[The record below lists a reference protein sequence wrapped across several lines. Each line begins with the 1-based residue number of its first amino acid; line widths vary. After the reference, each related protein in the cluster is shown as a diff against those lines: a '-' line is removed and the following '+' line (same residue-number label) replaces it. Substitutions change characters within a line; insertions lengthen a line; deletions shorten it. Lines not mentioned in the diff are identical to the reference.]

1 MGEGIKNR
9 YDFVFL
15 FDVKD
20 GNPNGD
26 PDQVNLPRAD
36 AEDQHGLVT
45 DVCIKRKVRN
55 FVALKK
61 VIDKDGKIIP
71 ENRYDIFIRQ
81 RDINSDDSYLNAIIG
96 KASGNTT
103 SEKRNNLCDDYWDIR
118 TFGAV
123 LSTGEKEGGEA
134 EEKEGEEA
142 AKGKKPKKEKI
153 RGAGTVRG
161 PVQFTFARS
170 EDRIY
175 QAEHS
180 ITRCCVTTEKEKN
193 DQLKKDREFATTFG
207 RKATVPY
214 ALYRMHGFISAVDAR
229 KTGFSED
236 DLKLLW
242 ESLINAF
249 ENDRAAARG
258 EMNPRK
264 LVIFKH
270 SSHLGNELSG
280 RLFDRVKITKN
291 AVLPRGKE
299 DYTISV
305 NKEKL
310 PVDDKNKPLI
320 VIQEWPEE
328 TIY

>member
-1 MGEGIKNR
+1 MSEAIKNR
-9 YDFVFL
+9 HDFVFF

-55 FVALKK
+55 YVQLRYE
-61 VIDKDGKIIP
+61 DKDPKSP
-71 ENRYDIFIRQ
+71 YDIFIRQ
-81 RDINSDDSYLNAIIG
+81 RDITSEDSFLNAVIG
-96 KASGNTT
+96 KAPGNNA
-103 SEKRNNLCDDYWDIR
+103 SEKRRKLCDDYFDIR

-123 LSTGEKEGGEA
+123 LSTGEKESGGESA
-134 EEKEGEEA
+134 EEDDSEGGK
-142 AKGKKPKKEKI
+142 AKKQKKEKV

-180 ITRCCVTTEKEKN
+180 ITRCCVTTENEKN
-193 DQLKKDREFATTFG
+193 EQAKKDREFASTFG

-214 ALYRMHGFISAVDAR
+214 ALYRMKGFVSAVDAK
-229 KTGFSED
+229 KTGFTED

-242 ESLINAF
+242 EALIKAF
-249 ENDRAAARG
+249 ENDHAAARG
-258 EMNPRK
+258 EMTPVK

-270 SSHLGNELSG
+270 DSHLGNELSG
-280 RLFDRVKITKN
+280 RLFDRVKVTKIEK
-291 AVLPRGKE
+291 LPRKKE
-299 DYTISV
+299 DYAIAV
-305 NKEKL
+305 
-310 PVDDKNKPLI
+310 DKNNLPTGIEIK
-320 VIQEWPEE
+320 EWPEVNVF
-328 TIY
+328 

>member
-1 MGEGIKNR
+1 MSQAEKVIKNR

-36 AEDQHGLVT
+36 TEDQHGLVT
-45 DVCIKRKVRN
+45 DVCVKRKVRN
-55 FVALKK
+55 YVQLAHDLKS
-61 VIDKDGKIIP
+61 P
-71 ENRYDIFIRQ
+71 YDIFIRQ
-81 RDINSDDSYLNAIIG
+81 RDINSEDSYLNKIIG
-96 KASGNTT
+96 KTQGDAASA
-103 SEKRNNLCDDYWDIR
+103 KRNKLCEDYYDIR

-123 LSTGEKEGGEA
+123 LSTGEKESDGADA
-134 EEKEGEEA
+134 EDGAEDA
-142 AKGKKPKKEKI
+142 APKEKKTKEKKI
-153 RGAGTVRG
+153 KGAGTVRG

-170 EDRIY
+170 IDRIY

-193 DQLKKDREFATTFG
+193 DQLKHDREFGSTFG

-214 ALYRMHGFISAVDAR
+214 ALYRMHGFVSVVDAK
-229 KTGFSED
+229 KTGFSEE

-242 ESLINAF
+242 KALLNAF

-264 LVIFKH
+264 LVAFKH
-270 SSHLGNELSG
+270 ENHLGNARSG
-280 RLFDRVKITKN
+280 QLFDLIKIKGVDT
-291 AVLPRGKE
+291 PRSWE
-299 DYTISV
+299 DYKDGVIV
-305 NKEKL
+305 PPEGL
-310 PVDDKNKPLI
+310 LI
-320 VIQEWPEE
+320 EFPGIEVIH
-328 TIY
+328 IL

>member
-1 MGEGIKNR
+1 MSEAIKNR

-55 FVALKK
+55 YVMLEKEFK
-61 VIDKDGKIIP
+61 P
-71 ENRYDIFIRQ
+71 PFDIFIREGQ
-81 RDINSDDSYLNAIIG
+81 VLNKIIDSAKGDDIRNRQTDLCGSYF
-96 KASGNTT
+96 
-103 SEKRNNLCDDYWDIR
+103 DIR

-123 LSTGEKEGGEA
+123 LSTGDK
-134 EEKEGEEA
+134 
-142 AKGKKPKKEKI
+142 
-153 RGAGTVRG
+153 GAGTIRG

-180 ITRCCVTTEKEKN
+180 ITRCAVTKEEDAKKQEK
-193 DQLKKDREFATTFG
+193 REHASTFG

-214 ALYRMHGFISAVDAR
+214 ALYRMHGFVSVIDAR

-242 ESLINAF
+242 KSLVNAF

-270 SSHLGNELSG
+270 ESHLGNELSG
-280 RLFDRVKITKN
+280 RLFDRVTVNKN
-291 AVLPRGKE
+291 GDLPRKIA
-299 DYTISV
+299 DYKIAV
-305 NKEKL
+305 NSENL
-310 PVDDKNKPLI
+310 PSGIKVN
-320 VIQEWPEE
+320 VWPEE
-328 TIY
+328 NIY

>member
-1 MGEGIKNR
+1 MSDIVKSR
-9 YDFVFL
+9 YDFVFF

-55 FVALKK
+55 YIQLKF
-61 VIDKDGKIIP
+61 KDSEPKSP
-71 ENRYDIFIRQ
+71 YDIFIRQ
-81 RDINSDDSYLNAIIG
+81 RDITQEDSYLNAIIG
-96 KASGNTT
+96 KAPGNTT
-103 SEKRNNLCDDYWDIR
+103 KDKRSNLCKDYYDIR
-118 TFGAV
+118 AFGAV
-123 LSTGEKEGGEA
+123 LSTGEKESGGESA
-134 EEKEGEEA
+134 EEVDSEGGK
-142 AKGKKPKKEKI
+142 AKKQKKEKV

-180 ITRCCVTTEKEKN
+180 ITRCCVTTEKEKD
-193 DQLKKDREFATTFG
+193 DQLKKDREFASTFG

-214 ALYRMHGFISAVDAR
+214 ALYRMHGFVSAVDAE
-229 KTGFSED
+229 KTGFKED

-242 ESLINAF
+242 ESLVNAF
-249 ENDRAAARG
+249 EHDRAAARG

-264 LVIFKH
+264 LVIFNH
-270 SSHLGNELSG
+270 NHHLGKELSG
-280 RLFDRVKITKN
+280 RLFDRVKVTKN
-291 AVLPRGKE
+291 AELPRGIG
-299 DYTISV
+299 DYTIT
-305 NKEKL
+305 
-310 PVDDKNKPLI
+310 VDRNNLTSCI
-320 VIQEWPEE
+320 EVQEWPEE
-328 TIY
+328 NIF

>member
-1 MGEGIKNR
+1 MSETIKNR

-36 AEDQHGLVT
+36 AEDQHGLIT

-55 FVALKK
+55 YVMLAKELK
-61 VIDKDGKIIP
+61 P
-71 ENRYDIFIRQ
+71 PFDIFIRQ
-81 RDINSDDSYLNAIIG
+81 EQILNNIIDTAVG
-96 KASGNTT
+96 
-103 SEKRNNLCDDYWDIR
+103 EKIQERQANLCQTYFDIR

-123 LSTGEKEGGEA
+123 LSTGDK
-134 EEKEGEEA
+134 
-142 AKGKKPKKEKI
+142 
-153 RGAGTVRG
+153 GAGTVRG

-180 ITRCCVTTEKEKN
+180 ITRCAVTKEEDAKKQEK
-193 DQLKKDREFATTFG
+193 REHASTFG
-207 RKATVPY
+207 RKSTVPY
-214 ALYRMHGFISAVDAR
+214 AMYRMHGFVSVFDAR
-229 KTGFSED
+229 KTKFSEE

-242 ESLINAF
+242 KALINAF
-249 ENDRAAARG
+249 EHDRAAARG

-270 SSHLGNELSG
+270 ASHLGNELSG
-280 RLFDRVKITKN
+280 RLFDRVKINKN
-291 AVLPRGKE
+291 SELPRSKN
-299 DYTISV
+299 DYPITV
-305 NKEKL
+305 DRNNL
-310 PVDDKNKPLI
+310 PSGVEVK
-320 VIQEWPEE
+320 EWPEK
-328 TIY
+328 IIF

>member
-1 MGEGIKNR
+1 MGEIINVR
-9 YDFVFL
+9 HDFVYF

-55 FVALKK
+55 YVHLKHNLTA
-61 VIDKDGKIIP
+61 P
-71 ENRYDIFIRQ
+71 YNIFIRQ
-81 RDINSDDSYLNAIIG
+81 RDITDDDSYLNAVIG
-96 KASGNTT
+96 KTPGNTA
-103 SEKRNNLCDDYWDIR
+103 SEKRRKLCDDYYDIR

-123 LSTGEKEGGEA
+123 LSTGEKENIESP
-134 EEKEGEEA
+134 EEEGEEEI
-142 AKGKKPKKEKI
+142 KGKKQKKEKV

-180 ITRCCVTTEKEKN
+180 ITRCCVTTENEKN
-193 DQLKKDREFATTFG
+193 EQAKKDREYATTFG

-229 KTGFSED
+229 KSGFSD
-236 DLKLLW
+236 ADLELLW

-264 LVIFKH
+264 LIIFKH
-270 SSHLGNELSG
+270 DSHLGCELAG
-280 RLFDRVKITKN
+280 RLFERVTVEKK
-291 AVLPRGKE
+291 AELPRGIT
-299 DYTISV
+299 DYKI
-305 NKEKL
+305 NLDKDNL
-310 PVDDKNKPLI
+310 PKGIEV
-320 VIQEWPEE
+320 QSWPEDK
-328 TIY
+328 IF